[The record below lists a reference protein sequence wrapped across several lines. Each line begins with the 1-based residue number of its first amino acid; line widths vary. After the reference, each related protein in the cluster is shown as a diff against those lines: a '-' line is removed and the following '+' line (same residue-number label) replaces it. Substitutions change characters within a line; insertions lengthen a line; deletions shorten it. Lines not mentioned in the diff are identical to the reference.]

1 MNRLSGQIEAI
12 ETQGSVAIVDVKLG
26 ALSLTALLLG
36 GAEQLASW
44 RSGQAVDLLFK
55 ETEVA
60 LAKNLSG
67 QISLRNRLPGRIA
80 DIEWGQVLTR
90 VRLQLDEA
98 QAAPVS
104 SVITTRSARKLQLA
118 VGDSVEGL
126 VKSNEM
132 SLIAAAAMGVRP

>member
-44 RSGQAVDLLFK
+44 CGGQAVELLFK

-80 DIEWGQVLTR
+80 GIEWGQVLTR

-104 SVITTRSARKLQLA
+104 SVITTRSARKLQLEI
-118 VGDSVEGL
+118 GDRVEGL

-132 SLIAAAAMGVRP
+132 SLIAAAAMGARP